1 MLATFQVLNS
11 YMQLCVNVLVTQSC
25 LTLCDPMDCS
35 SPGSSVRGI
44 SRAKILESVAF
55 PSPGDLPNPGIKQGS
70 SALQADSLWSEPPG
84 KPLHVAAAAA
94 AAKSLQSCPTPRH
107 PIDRSLPGSSIHGI
121 FQARALEWVATKMD
135 RTEQFHLCRN
145 LYLNSLHEILWEL
158 CQI

>member
-44 SRAKILESVAF
+44 SQAKILESVAF

-94 AAKSLQSCPTPRH
+94 AAAKSLQSCPTLCD
-107 PIDRSLPGSSIHGI
+107 PIDGSPTGSPVPGIL
-121 FQARALEWVATKMD
+121 QARIPEWVAIS
-135 RTEQFHLCRN
+135 FPN
-145 LYLNSLHEILWEL
+145 A
-158 CQI
+158 